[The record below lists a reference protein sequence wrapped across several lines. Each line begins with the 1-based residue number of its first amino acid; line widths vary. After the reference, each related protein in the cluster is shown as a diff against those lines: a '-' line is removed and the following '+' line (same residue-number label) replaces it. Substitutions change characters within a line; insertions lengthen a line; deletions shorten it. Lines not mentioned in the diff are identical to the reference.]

1 MKLLNKTAIVTGS
14 SFGIGKRIAEQL
26 AKAGARVVINAR
38 NKERLERTRL
48 ELEAKGMRVTAFLGD
63 VSDPATCRDLTDFAL
78 DSFGSIDI
86 LVNNVGV
93 GSRGHFENTN
103 PEVFQYVLNSNILG
117 VVYPTLSA
125 LPHLKLSK
133 GSIIFISSWAGFHG
147 MPNASAYCM
156 SKRALSSLA
165 ESLRVEMV
173 NDNLHI
179 GIVYVGMTKNDPDKK
194 VLYADGHWGNLDSHD
209 GLFVDAPEDTAKA
222 VLDAIQCRRFETIVS
237 MKGKAYYWIQ
247 KLAPWFVD
255 FSFKQQMKLIET
267 TQH

>member
-1 MKLLNKTAIVTGS
+1 MNLLHKTAIVTGS
-14 SFGIGKRIAEQL
+14 SMGIGKRIAEQL
-26 AKAGARVVINAR
+26 AQAGASVVINAR
-38 NKERLERTRL
+38 NKERLERTRW
-48 ELEAKGMRVTAFLGD
+48 ELEAKGMRIAAFVGD
-63 VSDPATCRDLTDFAL
+63 VSDPAVCQGLAHFAL
-78 DSFGSIDI
+78 DTFGSIDI

-125 LPHLKLSK
+125 LPQLKLAK
-133 GSIIFISSWAGFHG
+133 GSVIFISSWAGFHG

-156 SKRALSSLA
+156 SKRAISSLA
-165 ESLRVEMV
+165 ESLRVETAQE
-173 NDNLHI
+173 DLHV
-179 GIVYVGMTKNDPDKK
+179 GIVYVGITKNDPDKK
-194 VLYADGHWGNLDSHD
+194 VLYSDGHWGNLDSHN

-222 VLDAIQCRRFETIVS
+222 VLDAIQNRRFETIVG

-255 FSFKQQMKLIET
+255 FTFRHQMNVIESA
-267 TQH
+267 QH